1 MFSER
6 RQRARRVIN
15 RVAKFCGNDGSLP
28 RDCLVVDVSEGGAR
42 LYSDLD
48 VPGTF
53 TLALS
58 GERGDERRDCRV
70 VWRLGGELGVEF
82 TDRPR
87 R

>member
-15 RVAKFCGNDGSLP
+15 RVAKFCGSDGSLP
-28 RDCLVVDVSEGGAR
+28 RDCLVVDLSETGAR
-42 LYSDLD
+42 LFSEMD
-48 VPGTF
+48 VPGQF
-53 TLALS
+53 TLSLS
-58 GERGDERRDCRV
+58 GDLGDERRDCRV

-82 TDRPR
+82 TDRLR